1 VFEIYLVLKH
11 LTIKNYA
18 LIKHLELEPSKQ
30 LNVVTGETGAG
41 KSIMLG
47 AIGLLKGNRA
57 DTKVL
62 WDEHDKCI
70 TEGVFEIGSYKL
82 KSFFKAEDLD
92 YDDTTVIRRE
102 ISPGGKSR
110 AFINDTP
117 VTLDVMRKL
126 GNLLM
131 DIHSQHET
139 LQLGNQD
146 FQLRL
151 IDSYADN
158 QKILEEYS
166 GTWKVFLE
174 KKKEYETLVNEA
186 DTLRKDAD
194 YINFQLDELVKAN
207 FEEGEQEKIESELK
221 IMEHAEDIKSRF
233 HSVLDLLSRS
243 EYASQNSLSEAR
255 TQLQHVASYS
265 SEYETLYQ
273 RLESL
278 VIELSDILSE
288 IEKEEGNIEFDPERA
303 EFAKERINIIYRL
316 LKKHRSQNIKELL
329 VLQEELQRKANI
341 TSNLDEALATAKN
354 GYQKAESEL
363 QLLAQKLSAARKKVF
378 DPLCK
383 ELVRLLKELG
393 IPEAV
398 LKVEQATLQPDSSG
412 ADTIEILFSANKGI
426 VPKPLAQVASGGEF
440 SRLMFCI
447 KYVMAAKTSMPT
459 LVLDEIDNG
468 VSGEIAMKLG
478 NLMKTMA
485 RHHQLI
491 TISHLPQI
499 AAKADEHYFVYKDNS
514 SSKTISNIK
523 ALNEQERI
531 EEIAKMIGGAKPS
544 KVAFENA
551 KELIEN

>member
-1 VFEIYLVLKH
+1 VFETYPLLKH

-18 LIKHLELEPSKQ
+18 LIKHLVLDPSGQ

-62 WDEHDKCI
+62 WDENEKCI

-82 KSFFKAEDLD
+82 RSFFKAEDLD

-102 ISPGGKSR
+102 ISPSGKSR
-110 AFINDTP
+110 AFINDSP
-117 VTLDVMRKL
+117 VTLDVMKKL
-126 GNLLM
+126 GGMLM
-131 DIHSQHET
+131 DVHSQHET
-139 LQLGNQD
+139 LQLGNQG
-146 FQLRL
+146 FQLKL

-158 QKILEEYS
+158 QKLLETYGEA
-166 GTWKVFLE
+166 WNIFLE
-174 KKKEYETLVNEA
+174 KKKAYESLTSEA
-186 DTLRKDAD
+186 DTLRQEAD

-207 FEEGEQEKIESELK
+207 LEEGEQEKMESESK
-221 IMEHAEDIKSRF
+221 IMEHAEDIKGRF
-233 HSVLDLLSRS
+233 NSVMELLSRS
-243 EYASQNSLSEAR
+243 EFASRNSLTEAK
-255 TQLQHVASYS
+255 THLQQVASFS
-265 SEYETLYQ
+265 SQYETISK

-278 VIELSDILSE
+278 IIELDDILAE
-288 IEKEEGNIEFDPERA
+288 IEKEEERIEFDPERA
-303 EFAKERINIIYRL
+303 EFVKERINLIYRL
-316 LKKHRSQNIKELL
+316 LKKHRSQNLKELL
-329 VLQEELQRKANI
+329 TLQDDLQRESTI
-341 TSNLDEALATAKN
+341 TLNLDEALSQAKTQ
-354 GYQKAESEL
+354 YQKSEAE
-363 QLLAQKLSAARKKVF
+363 LLNHASKLSSARKKVF
-378 DPLCK
+378 EPLCK

-398 LKVEQATLQPDSSG
+398 LKIEQKTVEPSSNG
-412 ADTIEILFSANKGI
+412 SDILDIVFSANKG
-426 VPKPLAQVASGGEF
+426 VAPKPLAQVASGGEF

-459 LVLDEIDNG
+459 LILDEIDNG

-485 RHHQLI
+485 KHHQLI

-499 AAKADEHYFVYKDNS
+499 AAKADAHYFVFKDNS

-523 ALNEQERI
+523 TLNEQERI

-544 KVAFENA
+544 KIAFENA

>member
-1 VFEIYLVLKH
+1 MFETYPLLKH

-18 LIKHLELEPSKQ
+18 LIKHLVLDPSGQ

-62 WDEHDKCI
+62 WDENEKCI
-70 TEGVFEIGSYKL
+70 TEGIFEIGSYKL
-82 KSFFKAEDLD
+82 KSFFKSEDLD

-117 VTLDVMRKL
+117 VTLDVMKKL
-126 GNLLM
+126 GSMLM
-131 DIHSQHET
+131 DVHSQHET

-146 FQLRL
+146 FQLKL

-158 QKILEEYS
+158 QKLLEAYEDA
-166 GTWKVFLE
+166 WKIFLE
-174 KKKEYETLVNEA
+174 KKKAFETLTSEA
-186 DTLRKDAD
+186 DTLRQEAD

-207 FEEGEQEKIESELK
+207 LEVGEQEKMESESK
-221 IMEHAEDIKSRF
+221 IMEHAEDIKGRF
-233 HSVLDLLSRS
+233 NSVMELLSRS
-243 EYASQNSLSEAR
+243 EFASRNSLSEAR
-255 TQLQHVASYS
+255 THLQQVASFS
-265 SEYETLYQ
+265 AQYEAISQ

-278 VIELSDILSE
+278 VIELDDILSE
-288 IEKEEGNIEFDPERA
+288 IEKEEERIEFDPERA
-303 EFAKERINIIYRL
+303 EFIKERINLIYRL
-316 LKKHRSQNIKELL
+316 LKKHRTQNVKELL
-329 VLQEELQRKANI
+329 ALQEELHRKSTI
-341 TSNLDEALATAKN
+341 TSNLDDALIQAKTQF
-354 GYQKAESEL
+354 QKSETDL
-363 QLLAQKLSAARKKVF
+363 SNRASKLSAARKKVF
-378 DPLCK
+378 EPLCK

-398 LKVEQATLQPDSSG
+398 LKIEQKPAQPSSTG
-412 ADTIEILFSANKGI
+412 SDVLDILFSANKG
-426 VPKPLAQVASGGEF
+426 VAPKPLAQVASGGEF

-478 NLMKTMA
+478 SLMKTMA
-485 RHHQLI
+485 KHHQLI

-499 AAKADEHYFVYKDNS
+499 AAKADAHYFVYKDNS

>member
-1 VFEIYLVLKH
+1 MLKH

-18 LIKHLELEPSKQ
+18 LIKHLEMEPSKQ

-62 WDEHDKCI
+62 WDEEEKCV

-82 KSFFKAEDLD
+82 KNFFKAEDLD

-117 VTLDVMRKL
+117 VTLDVMKKL
-126 GNLLM
+126 GSLLM

-139 LQLGNQD
+139 LQLGNQL

-158 QKILEEYS
+158 QKLLAEY
-166 GTWKVFLE
+166 GEVWKQFQQR
-174 KKKEYETLVNEA
+174 KKEYETLVREA
-186 DTLRKDAD
+186 DTLRQEAD
-194 YINFQLDELVKAN
+194 YINFQLDELVKADL
-207 FEEGEQEKIESELK
+207 EEGEQEKIESELK
-221 IMEHAEDIKSRF
+221 IMDHAEDIKSRF
-233 HSVLDLLSRS
+233 HTMMELLSRS
-243 EYASQNSLSEAR
+243 EFASRNSLVEAKSN
-255 TQLQHVASYS
+255 LQHIASYS
-265 SEYETLYQ
+265 TQYETLHQ

-278 VIELSDILSE
+278 VIELDDILNE
-288 IEKEEGNIEFDPERA
+288 IEKEESTIDFDPERA
-303 EFAKERINIIYRL
+303 EFVKERINLIYRL
-316 LKKHRSQNIKELL
+316 LKKHRTQDVKELL
-329 VLQEELQRKANI
+329 ALQEELQRKANI
-341 TSNLDEALATAKN
+341 TSNLDEALANTKAA
-354 GYQKAESEL
+354 YLKAESEL
-363 QLLAQKLSAARKKVF
+363 LTLAKKLSSVRKKVF

-383 ELVRLLKELG
+383 EIVRLLKELG

-398 LKVEQATLQPDSSG
+398 LTIDQVTTEPSASG
-412 ADTIEILFSANKGI
+412 SDLIELIFSDNKGI
-426 VPKPLAQVASGGEF
+426 SPKPLAQVASGGEF

-478 NLMKTMA
+478 GLMKTMA
-485 RHHQLI
+485 KHHQLI

-499 AAKADEHYFVYKDNS
+499 AAKADTHYFVFKDNT

-523 ALNEQERI
+523 KL
-531 EEIAKMIGGAKPS
+531 
-544 KVAFENA
+544 
-551 KELIEN
+551 

>member
-1 VFEIYLVLKH
+1 MLKH

-18 LIKHLELEPSKQ
+18 LIKHLEMEPSKQ

-62 WDEHDKCI
+62 WDEEEKCV

-82 KSFFKAEDLD
+82 KNFFKAEDLD

-117 VTLDVMRKL
+117 VTLDVMKKL
-126 GNLLM
+126 GSLLM

-139 LQLGNQD
+139 LQLGNQF

-158 QKILEEYS
+158 QKLLEEYS
-166 GTWKVFLE
+166 DAWKQFQQR
-174 KKKEYETLVNEA
+174 KKEYETLVREA
-186 DTLRKDAD
+186 DTLRQEAD
-194 YINFQLDELVKAN
+194 YINFQLDELVKADL
-207 FEEGEQEKIESELK
+207 EEGEQEKIESELK
-221 IMEHAEDIKSRF
+221 IMDHAEDIKSRF
-233 HSVLDLLSRS
+233 HTIMELLSRS
-243 EYASQNSLSEAR
+243 EFASRNSLVEAKSN
-255 TQLQHVASYS
+255 LQHIAPYS
-265 SEYETLYQ
+265 TQYEALLQ

-278 VIELSDILSE
+278 VIELDDILNE
-288 IEKEEGNIEFDPERA
+288 IEKEESTIDFDPERA
-303 EFAKERINIIYRL
+303 EFVKERINLIYRL
-316 LKKHRSQNIKELL
+316 LKKHRTQNVEELL
-329 VLQEELQRKANI
+329 TLQEELQHKANI
-341 TSNLDEALATAKN
+341 TSNLDEALANTKAA
-354 GYQKAESEL
+354 YLKAESEL
-363 QLLAQKLSAARKKVF
+363 LLLAKKLGDARKKVF
-378 DPLCK
+378 NPLCK
-383 ELVRLLKELG
+383 EIVRLLKELG

-398 LKVEQATLQPDSSG
+398 LKIDQVTAEPSPTGSDL
-412 ADTIEILFSANKGI
+412 IELLFSANKGI
-426 VPKPLAQVASGGEF
+426 SPKPLAQVASGGEF

-478 NLMKTMA
+478 GLMKTMA
-485 RHHQLI
+485 KHHQLI

-499 AAKADEHYFVYKDNS
+499 AAKADAHYFVFKDNT

-523 ALNEQERI
+523 KLEEAERV

-551 KELIEN
+551 KELIEH

>member
-1 VFEIYLVLKH
+1 MLKH

-18 LIKHLELEPSKQ
+18 LIKHLSLDPSGQ

-62 WDEHDKCI
+62 WDENEKCI

-117 VTLDVMRKL
+117 VTLDVMKKL
-126 GNLLM
+126 GSMLM
-131 DIHSQHET
+131 DVHSQHET

-146 FQLRL
+146 FQLKL

-158 QKILEEYS
+158 QKLSAAYAEA
-166 GTWKVFLE
+166 WKIFQE
-174 KKKEYETLVNEA
+174 KKKAYESLTNEA
-186 DTLRKDAD
+186 DTLRQEAD

-207 FEEGEQEKIESELK
+207 LEEGEQEKIESELK

-233 HSVLDLLSRS
+233 NSIMNLLSRS
-243 EYASQNSLSEAR
+243 EFASRNSLSEAR
-255 TQLQHVASYS
+255 THLQHVATYS
-265 SEYETLYQ
+265 ANYESLHK

-278 VIELSDILSE
+278 VIELDDILNE
-288 IEKEEGNIEFDPERA
+288 IEKEEGDIDFDPARA
-303 EFAKERINIIYRL
+303 EFVKERINLIYRL
-316 LKKHRSQNIKELL
+316 LKKHKSQNLKELL
-329 VLQEELQRKANI
+329 ILQEELERKAAI
-341 TSNLDEALATAKN
+341 TSNLDEALAQAKSQ
-354 GYQKAESEL
+354 YQKSETEL
-363 QLLAQKLSAARKKVF
+363 QNHASRLSASRIKVF

-398 LKVEQATLQPDSSG
+398 LRIEQKTIQPLSTGS
-412 ADTIEILFSANKGI
+412 DTIDILFSANKG
-426 VPKPLAQVASGGEF
+426 VAPKPLAQVASGGEF
-440 SRLMFCI
+440 SRFMFCI

-468 VSGEIAMKLG
+468 VSGEIAIKLG
-478 NLMKTMA
+478 GLMKTMA
-485 RHHQLI
+485 KHHQLI

-499 AAKADEHYFVYKDNS
+499 AAKADAHYFVFKDNS
-514 SSKTISNIK
+514 SSKTVSNIK
-523 ALNEQERI
+523 VLNEQERI

-544 KVAFENA
+544 KIAFENA
-551 KELIEN
+551 RELIES

>member
-1 VFEIYLVLKH
+1 MFEIYLVLKH

-316 LKKHRSQNIKELL
+316 LKKHRSQNLKELL

>member
-1 VFEIYLVLKH
+1 VSEIYTVLKH

-18 LIKHLELEPSKQ
+18 LIKHLGLEPSSH

-62 WDEHDKCI
+62 WDENEKCV

-82 KSFFKAEDLD
+82 KGFFKAEDLD

-117 VTLDVMRKL
+117 VTLDVMKKL
-126 GNLLM
+126 GSMLM
-131 DIHSQHET
+131 DVHSQHET

-146 FQLRL
+146 FQLKL

-158 QKILEEYS
+158 QKLVDAYADA
-166 GTWKVFLE
+166 WKIFLE
-174 KKKEYETLVNEA
+174 KKKAYETLVNEA
-186 DTLRKDAD
+186 DTLRQDAD
-194 YINFQLDELVKAN
+194 YINFQLDELIKAEL
-207 FEEGEQEKIESELK
+207 EEGEQEKIEGELK

-233 HSVLDLLSRS
+233 NSVLDLVSRS
-243 EYASQNSLSEAR
+243 QFASRNSLSEAR
-255 TQLQHVASYS
+255 THLQHISSYS
-265 SEYETLYQ
+265 TQYEVLHQ

-278 VIELSDILSE
+278 VIELDDILNE
-288 IEKEEGNIEFDPERA
+288 IEKEDDNIDFDPERA
-303 EFAKERINIIYRL
+303 EFAKERINLIYRL
-316 LKKHRSQNIKELL
+316 LKKHRSQNLKELL
-329 VLQEELQRKANI
+329 LLQEELQRKANI
-341 TSNLDEALATAKN
+341 TSNLDEALTSAKTD
-354 GYQKAESEL
+354 YQKAETEL
-363 QLLAQKLSAARKKVF
+363 KSIASKLSVARKKVF
-378 DPLCK
+378 EPLCK

-398 LKVEQATLQPDSSG
+398 LKIDQKDIQPTSTGSDTLD
-412 ADTIEILFSANKGI
+412 ILFSANKG
-426 VPKPLAQVASGGEF
+426 VAPKPLAQVASGGEF

-468 VSGEIAMKLG
+468 ISGEIAIKLG
-478 NLMKTMA
+478 TLMKTMA
-485 RHHQLI
+485 KHHQLI

-499 AAKADEHYFVYKDNS
+499 AAKADAHYFVFKDNS
-514 SSKTISNIK
+514 SSKTVSNIK
-523 ALNEQERI
+523 VLNEQERI